1 MADKGQCDV
10 HLWFETM
17 RPLIF
22 LFVVLFGATAA
33 FYPAAA
39 ERRVALVIG
48 NSSYKHTA
56 PLDNPKN
63 DATAIS
69 AALGRLGFDVLRGL
83 DTDIHEMIGLVRK
96 FAKQAEDADVA
107 LFYYAGHG
115 LQVDGQNYLAPVDA
129 ELNDLSD
136 LDFGTIK
143 LSSVLRQMSGARKA
157 NLVFLD
163 ACRDNPLMK
172 DLARSLKS
180 GRSASFGRG
189 LARVE
194 AGIGTLVSYATQP
207 GNIALDGN
215 DGHSPF
221 TKALLTHIET
231 PGIDV
236 SSMMIKV
243 RQDVIKSTSNHQIP
257 WDHSSLTDRFF
268 FKATASEET
277 VVSKV
282 ATGSRSSES
291 ASSGAKAQERLGGSN
306 DDPFEGVDPNDEAA
320 MELAFWESVRDT
332 DDADLLQA
340 YLDRYPEG
348 TFASLAKVMIGR
360 MRYADDAAGDTTDEE
375 TPEAE
380 PEVVEQTTVPEK
392 PEAPEVAQEE
402 TAETPEVAQEETPA
416 KEEQVAAVEPPK
428 PVEDLVPEGD
438 SGSATDAGATD
449 SGDATS
455 EDDDFAEIII
465 PAPDEEDRV
474 GDIDADEP
482 VVNTLKDS
490 AVTVPSATSP
500 SINRQPANS
509 NSGAPKKAKRKEIT
523 AKPKAKPQRQKKP
536 QRVETAANPA
546 PEPAKQQRQR
556 VTATPS
562 VAEDQSAALPPKPSQ
577 KKKKPQRVAAVANP
591 APANTDQSASSKLDR
606 LHQQADKG
614 NRTAALRLA
623 RHYDD
628 SAFPDAEAAAQYASI
643 ALRDGGRGFAR
654 HFLPGSRAWSRE
666 FWTALQRQ
674 LKANGAYR
682 GPIDGLPGNG
692 THRAVKVYS
701 GLPEAVAPP
710 KQKRRKAKQPPPQRT
725 KKAPRRQRA
734 EKRPPR
740 RKARPYDAG
749 PPPGQ
754 AGPPNKRWPNHW
766 CRSDPNSARC
776 TRQ

>member
-1 MADKGQCDV
+1 MATKGQCDV

-22 LFVVLFGATAA
+22 IFMVLFGATAA

-48 NSSYKHTA
+48 NSAYKHTS

-63 DATAIS
+63 DAKALS
-69 AALGRLGFDVLRGL
+69 AALGRLGFKVLSGL

-96 FAKQAEDADVA
+96 FAKEAEDADVA

-236 SSMMIKV
+236 STMMIKV

-268 FKATASEET
+268 FQTAASKET
-277 VVSKV
+277 VAAKV
-282 ATGSRSSES
+282 ATGSRSSEQ
-291 ASSGAKAQERLGGSN
+291 SSGTKAQERIGGS
-306 DDPFEGVDPNDEAA
+306 DAGTAEGVDPNDEGA

-340 YLDRYPEG
+340 YLDRYPDG
-348 TFASLAKVMIGR
+348 TFANLAKVMIGR
-360 MRYADDAAGDTTDEE
+360 MRYADDTAEDPTEEE
-375 TPEAE
+375 TPTAG
-380 PEVVEQTTVPEK
+380 PEVVEQTVPEK
-392 PEAPEVAQEE
+392 PEAPEVAQEKTPE
-402 TAETPEVAQEETPA
+402 APEVAQEETPA
-416 KEEQVAAVEPPK
+416 EEEQVAAVEPPA
-428 PVEDLVPEGD
+428 PVEDLVPQND
-438 SGSATDAGATD
+438 SGSTTEAETSE
-449 SGDATS
+449 SGDATA

-474 GDIDADEP
+474 GDIDVDEP
-482 VVNTLKDS
+482 VVNTLKDTT
-490 AVTVPSATSP
+490 VTTPSV
-500 SINRQPANS
+500 NRQPVS
-509 NSGAPKKAKRKEIT
+509 NSAGAPKKAKRKTIT
-523 AKPKAKPQRQKKP
+523 AKPKAKPVRKKKP
-536 QRVETAANPA
+536 QPVTTASDPAPAGNQTVTAAPNPAKQESKRVVANPA
-546 PEPAKQQRQR
+546 PASEQ
-556 VTATPS
+556 
-562 VAEDQSAALPPKPSQ
+562 AESLPPNPA
-577 KKKKPQRVAAVANP
+577 KKKKRPQRVAAVANP
-591 APANTDQSASSKLDR
+591 APAQTEQSASSKLDR

-614 NRTAALRLA
+614 NRAAALRLA

-628 SAFPDAEAAAQYASI
+628 NAFPDAEAAAQYASV
-643 ALRDGGRGFAR
+643 ALRDGGRGYAR
-654 HFLPGSRAWSRE
+654 HFLPGSRAWSRQ

-674 LKANGAYR
+674 LKAGGVYNGR
-682 GPIDGLPGNG
+682 IDGLPGNG

-701 GLPEAVAPP
+701 GLPEAVLPP
-710 KQKRRKAKQPPPQRT
+710 KKKRRKAKQPSAAAHQEG
-725 KKAPRRQRA
+725 A
-734 EKRPPR
+734 ETSAR
-740 RKARPYDAG
+740 RKASAEAKGEAIRQRSAAG
-749 PPPGQ
+749 
-754 AGPPNKRWPNHW
+754 
-766 CRSDPNSARC
+766 
-776 TRQ
+776 RQPAT

>member
-1 MADKGQCDV
+1 MFII
-10 HLWFETM
+10 WFKTM

-22 LFVVLFGATAA
+22 IFMVLFGATAA
-33 FYPAAA
+33 FYPASA

-48 NSSYKHTA
+48 NSAYKHTS

-63 DATAIS
+63 DAKALS
-69 AALGRLGFDVLRGL
+69 AALSRLGFKVLSGL
-83 DTDIHEMIGLVRK
+83 DTDIHEMIGLVRN
-96 FAKQAEDADVA
+96 FAKEAEEADVA

-172 DLARSLKS
+172 DLARSMKT

-236 SSMMIKV
+236 STMMIKV

-268 FKATASEET
+268 FKTAASEET
-277 VVSKV
+277 VTANAAK
-282 ATGSRSSES
+282 GSRAAELP
-291 ASSGAKAQERLGGSN
+291 SSGTKVQQRLGASDADGT
-306 DDPFEGVDPNDEAA
+306 DGVDPKDEGAL
-320 MELAFWESVRDT
+320 ELAFWESVRDT

-348 TFASLAKVMIGR
+348 TFANLAKVMIGR
-360 MRYADDAAGDTTDEE
+360 MRYADDTVDDVAEEE
-375 TPEAE
+375 TPKAE
-380 PEVVEQTTVPEK
+380 PEVAAQETPDATQEASEETETPAVAEAETPEKEEKVAAVEIPAPVEELVPENDGGT
-392 PEAPEVAQEE
+392 VSQDE
-402 TAETPEVAQEETPA
+402 TAET
-416 KEEQVAAVEPPK
+416 
-428 PVEDLVPEGD
+428 D
-438 SGSATDAGATD
+438 SEATA
-449 SGDATS
+449 
-455 EDDDFAEIII
+455 DDDVAEIFI
-465 PAPDEEDRV
+465 PAPEEDRV
-474 GDIDADEP
+474 GDIDVENPSQAAPADTSVAAPSVNRKP
-482 VVNTLKDS
+482 V
-490 AVTVPSATSP
+490 TS
-500 SINRQPANS
+500 SQGTS
-509 NSGAPKKAKRKEIT
+509 KKAKRKSIT
-523 AKPKAKPQRQKKP
+523 AKPKAKPARKKKP
-536 QRVETAANPA
+536 QPVETVANPA
-546 PEPAKQQRQR
+546 PSQNQTVSAEPKRAKKKAQP
-556 VTATPS
+556 VASNSAPAPS
-562 VAEDQSAALPPKPSQ
+562 DDQAVGLPPKPE

-591 APANTDQSASSKLDR
+591 APADNQQSNSSKLDR
-606 LHQQADKG
+606 LHQQADG
-614 NRTAALRLA
+614 GSRSAALRLA

-628 SAFPDAEAAAQYASI
+628 NAFPDAEAAAQYASV
-643 ALRDGGRGFAR
+643 ALRNGGRGYAR
-654 HFLPGSRAWSRE
+654 HFLPGSRAWSRQ
-666 FWTALQRQ
+666 FWTAFQRQ
-674 LKANGAYR
+674 LRAKGAYK
-682 GPIDGLPGNG
+682 GPIDGLPGRG
-692 THRAVKVYS
+692 TNRAVKVLA
-701 GLPEAVAPP
+701 GLPEALSPAPA
-710 KQKRRKAKQPPPQRT
+710 KKRRRAKQPPPQRT

-734 EKRPPR
+734 NTQPPPR
-740 RKARPYDAG
+740 RKKARDNG
-749 PPPGQ
+749 PPPG
-754 AGPPNKRWPNHW
+754 ARPPGAPLNKRPYNHW
-766 CRSDPNSARC
+766 CKVDPNSARC